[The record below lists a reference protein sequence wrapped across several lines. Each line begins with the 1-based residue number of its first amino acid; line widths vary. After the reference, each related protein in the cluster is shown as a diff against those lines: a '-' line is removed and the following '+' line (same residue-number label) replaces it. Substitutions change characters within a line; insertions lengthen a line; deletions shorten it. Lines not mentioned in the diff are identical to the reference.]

1 MNLTIQMDELGSEL
15 RRRRNKLRLSL
26 REVEEQSHVSA
37 ATLSRVERGAIPDVD
52 TVTKLAHWLGI
63 AVHAGGKEPA
73 LKGANNDLKRTIEVH
88 LRAKKKI
95 PATLARSIAES
106 FDLVMQIE
114 LEKAAAKK
122 EK

>member
-1 MNLTIQMDELGSEL
+1 M
-15 RRRRNKLRLSL
+15 
-26 REVEEQSHVSA
+26 SA
-37 ATLSRVERGAIPDVD
+37 ATLSRVERGAIPDID
-52 TVTKLAHWLGI
+52 TVTKLAHWLGV
-63 AVHAGGKEPA
+63 AVHAGGKEPPSR
-73 LKGANNDLKRTIEVH
+73 GTTDDLKRTIEVH

-122 EK
+122 GK

>member
-1 MNLTIQMDELGSEL
+1 M
-15 RRRRNKLRLSL
+15 
-26 REVEEQSHVSA
+26 SA
-37 ATLSRVERGAIPDVD
+37 ATLSRIERGAIPDID
-52 TVTKLAHWLGI
+52 TVTKLARWLGV
-63 AVHAGGKEPA
+63 AVHAGGKEPRSQ
-73 LKGANNDLKRTIEVH
+73 GTTDDLKRTIEVH

-122 EK
+122 GK

>member
-1 MNLTIQMDELGSEL
+1 MNLTIKMDELGGEL
-15 RRRRNKLRLSL
+15 RRRRNELGLSL
-26 REVEEQSHVSA
+26 REVEEQTRVSA
-37 ATLSRVERGAIPDVD
+37 ATLSRVERGTTPDVD
-52 TVTKLAHWLGI
+52 TITKLAQWLGI
-63 AVHAGGKEPA
+63 AVHAGGKEPSS
-73 LKGANNDLKRTIEVH
+73 KGASDDLKRTIEVH

-122 EK
+122 GK